1 MRIKTRST
9 LLILGCIS
17 VSLAMTACGSE
28 KPARDTSGEEKDVTT
43 NSAVYEVAI
52 TVTDE
57 DGIFKWK
64 KIPPVELNRGDSVH
78 FVSVSGPAW
87 IIIPDGRIE
96 GTSEGGEWARTEGL
110 LAFRVDQKGA
120 TVTVPEDYEDSKDP
134 VEITYSVMARAEIN
148 GRIGW
153 GYVHGKNPPPRI
165 IIKPR

>member
-1 MRIKTRST
+1 MRINTKST
-9 LLILGCIS
+9 FLMMVCIS
-17 VSLAMTACGSE
+17 VSLAMTVCGSDRS
-28 KPARDTSGEEKDVTT
+28 AQDTSGEEKDVTT

-87 IIIPDGRIE
+87 IVIPDGWIE
-96 GTSEGGEWARTEGL
+96 GTSGGGEWAKSEGL

-120 TVTVPEDYEDSKDP
+120 TVTVPEDYQDSEDP
-134 VEITYSVMARAEIN
+134 VEITYSVMARAEID
-148 GRIGW
+148 GQIGW
-153 GYVHGKNPPPRI
+153 GYVHGRNPPPRM